1 MQIMARQESNKG
13 TLAISYMIQ
22 ERLRH
27 RTQAESSDVTLNAH
41 PDEDIICAFVEAR
54 LGAGESLP
62 VISHLIGCGVCRRAT
77 AQLMRLEHQLD
88 ENEDLALEE
97 SSGRLRAF
105 LNDLASRL
113 TSHDENVVFAYQDPQ
128 TNEGKDASESSD
140 SRTEDDELPQSKNE
154 PQSDRE

>member
-1 MQIMARQESNKG
+1 MQIMARQELNKG

-22 ERLRH
+22 ERLRD
-27 RTQAESSDVTLNAH
+27 RTQAQSSDVTLNAH

-54 LGAGESLP
+54 LGADESLP
-62 VISHLIGCGVCRRAT
+62 VISHLIACGVCRRAT

-105 LNDLASRL
+105 LNDLASRI
-113 TSHDENVVFAYQDPQ
+113 TSHDENVVFAYQDTH
-128 TNEGKDASESSD
+128 TNEGKGASEESSD
-140 SRTEDDELPQSKNE
+140 SKSRTEDEEPRPQSKNE
-154 PQSDRE
+154 R